1 MQAHPILSMKIRK
14 LAFGKNLSQ
23 MDCSNDIILATKKKK
38 KKKKEKAVSVKHSL
52 EHTAYQEFISSES
65 EGNNQGSVL
74 EF

>member
-1 MQAHPILSMKIRK
+1 MQAHQILSMKIRK

-23 MDCSNDIILATKKKK
+23 MDCSNDIILAKRKKKK
-38 KKKKEKAVSVKHSL
+38 SSLKHSL
-52 EHTAYQEFISSES
+52 EHTAYQEIISSES

>member
-1 MQAHPILSMKIRK
+1 MKIRK

-23 MDCSNDIILATKKKK
+23 MDCSNDIILA

>member
-1 MQAHPILSMKIRK
+1 MKIRK

-23 MDCSNDIILATKKKK
+23 MDCSNDIILAK

-65 EGNNQGSVL
+65 EGNHQGSVL

>member
-1 MQAHPILSMKIRK
+1 MKIRK

-23 MDCSNDIILATKKKK
+23 MDCSNDIILA
-38 KKKKEKAVSVKHSL
+38 KKKKEKVSVKHSL
-52 EHTAYQEFISSES
+52 EHTASQEFMSSES